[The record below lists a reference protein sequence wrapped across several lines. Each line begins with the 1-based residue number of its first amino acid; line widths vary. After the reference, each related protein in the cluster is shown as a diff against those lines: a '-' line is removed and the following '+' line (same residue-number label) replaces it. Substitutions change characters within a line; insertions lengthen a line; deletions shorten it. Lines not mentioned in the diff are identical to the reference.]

1 MAKKKARRK
10 SKKLNQQSLALNTAM
25 GIVGVILLGFIY
37 SFSKNTSHTG
47 IPIEVNFPEK
57 DIPRRLAADVYNE
70 NPLQNVKV
78 EVLNGCGIK
87 GIAAKTATFLRLEHQ
102 INVIR
107 SDNAD
112 NHDYPNTII
121 ITRKEEL
128 EARKLICRSFGIPL
142 DNETILR
149 HEPDES
155 VDLDATIIIG
165 KDIHTYPEIFAY
177 ISSVK

>member
-1 MAKKKARRK
+1 MAKKKVRRK
-10 SKKLNQQSLALNTAM
+10 SQKLNQQSLTLNTAM

>member
-1 MAKKKARRK
+1 VAKKKARRK
-10 SKKLNQQSLALNTAM
+10 SKKLNQQSLTLNTAM

>member
-1 MAKKKARRK
+1 
-10 SKKLNQQSLALNTAM
+10 M
-25 GIVGVILLGFIY
+25 GVVGVLLLGFIY
-37 SFSKNTSHTG
+37 SFSKNTSHTA

-70 NPLQNVKV
+70 NPIRDVKV
-78 EVLNGCGIK
+78 EVLNGCGVK

-112 NHDYPNTII
+112 NHDYDSTII
-121 ITRKEEL
+121 ITRREEL
-128 EARKLICRSFGIPL
+128 EARKLLCQSFGIPL
-142 DNETILR
+142 DNETVLK

-155 VDLDATIIIG
+155 IDLDATIIIG
-165 KDIHTYPEIFAY
+165 KDIHTYSKIFAY
-177 ISSVK
+177 ISSIK

>member
-1 MAKKKARRK
+1 
-10 SKKLNQQSLALNTAM
+10 M

-177 ISSVK
+177 ISSLK

>member
-10 SKKLNQQSLALNTAM
+10 SKKLNQQSLTLNTAM

-37 SFSKNTSHTG
+37 SFSKNTSYTG

>member
-1 MAKKKARRK
+1 MAKKARRK
-10 SKKLNQQSLALNTAM
+10 SKKLNQQSLTLNTAM

-37 SFSKNTSHTG
+37 SFSKNTSYTG

-155 VDLDATIIIG
+155 FDLDATIIIG